1 MVETPGYTLYW
12 EALSGAMAPQV
23 MLEEMAVGYRKV
35 AVDMARGEHKTP
47 EYLAVNPTGQVPA
60 LGLPDG
66 TVIGESAAIVLVLG
80 ERHPEA
86 GLVPRMGD
94 PDRPVFLRWLVFMAA
109 SLYMTFV
116 RYNHPERFTTD
127 QSTTEPIR
135 AAALC
140 AIDRDFGVLGD
151 AIRGDPFFLPRGL
164 TALDIY
170 LTMLASWH
178 PDRQA
183 LFNREPRVAALC
195 RAVEARR
202 SYAIVAAQNL
212 PPGAD

>member
-1 MVETPGYTLYW
+1 MTEAPGYTLYW
-12 EALSGAMAPQV
+12 EAFSGAMAPQV

-35 AVDMARGEHKTP
+35 AVDMARGEHKSP
-47 EYLAVNPTGQVPA
+47 NYLAVNPTGQVPA

-86 GLVPRMGD
+86 GLVPRVDD

-116 RYNHPERFTTD
+116 RFNHPERFTTD
-127 QSTTEPIR
+127 QSATEPIR
-135 AAALC
+135 AAALS
-140 AIDRDFGVLGD
+140 AIDRDFGVLGE
-151 AIRGDPFFLPRGL
+151 AIGGDPFFLPRGL

-170 LTMLASWH
+170 LAMLASWH

-183 LFNREPRVAALC
+183 LFEREPGVRALC
-195 RAVEARR
+195 RAVEARP
-202 SYAIVAAQNL
+202 SYAKVAAQNR
-212 PPGAD
+212 PPGVG

>member
-1 MVETPGYTLYW
+1 MAETPGYTLYW

-66 TVIGESAAIVLVLG
+66 MVIGESAAIVLVLG

-86 GLVPRMGD
+86 GLVPRVGD

-170 LTMLASWH
+170 LAMLASWH
-178 PDRQA
+178 PDRHA
-183 LFNREPRVAALC
+183 LLKREPGVAALC
-195 RAVEARR
+195 RAVEARP

>member
-1 MVETPGYTLYW
+1 MPDAPGYTLYW

-23 MLEEMAVGYRKV
+23 MLEEMALGYRKV
-35 AVDMARGEHKTP
+35 AVDMARGEHKSP
-47 EYLAVNPTGQVPA
+47 AYLALNPTGQVPA

-86 GLVPRMGD
+86 GLVPRVGD

-116 RYNHPERFTTD
+116 RFNHPERFTTD
-127 QSTTEPIR
+127 QSATGPIR

-140 AIDRDFGVLGD
+140 DLDRHFGLLGD
-151 AIRGDPFFLPRGL
+151 AIGGDPFFLPRGL

-170 LTMLASWH
+170 LAMLASWH
-178 PDRQA
+178 PDRQG
-183 LFNREPRVAALC
+183 LFERAPRVGALC
-195 RAVEARR
+195 RAVEARP
-202 SYAIVAAQNL
+202 SYAKVAAQNL
-212 PPGAD
+212 PPGAG